1 MGKSVTLA
9 IALCLGMC
17 AAAHAQQTGGPQA
30 GGSMLGGGLGSGT
43 PGGSDYGRASK
54 AAPGAQQL
62 STIPGGGIPMGAATQ
77 GASDLPS
84 DPSNLDDG
92 RGSKQR

>member
-1 MGKSVTLA
+1 MGNMVTLV
-9 IALCLGMC
+9 IALCLGVC
-17 AAAHAQQTGGPQA
+17 AGAQAQQTGGSRA
-30 GGSMLGGGLGSGT
+30 GGSIPGGTLGSGT
-43 PGGSDYGRASK
+43 AGGSDYSGTSK

-62 STIPGGGIPMGAATQ
+62 PTIPGGGIPMGAATQ

-92 RGSKQR
+92 RGSRQR